1 MKPPEP
7 DIYFDARSG
16 TYWLKLPHTPRF
28 LNLDGRNVKLHLMRG
43 EFRIDPEDDF
53 GLKAGD
59 RVLTTAQLERWVD
72 YAGPLS
78 GHGIG
83 IVNLNAGGRIL
94 VTSAAYPVE
103 PAKKSDCPMLERFMA
118 ELFGAE
124 QADVVLY
131 WLKCARESLAK
142 RDFRPGQL
150 LVLAGPSGCG
160 KSLFQSIVTLLLGG
174 RSAKPYRYMIGETQF
189 NSDLA
194 GAEHLVIEDENASA
208 DIRSRRKFGASI
220 KEFTVNTEMS
230 VHAKGRQ
237 AITLPTFKRMTLSV
251 NDEPENL
258 MILPPMDGSLL
269 DKVTLLKCSPATIGE
284 DREQTWKTITNEV
297 PALCRHLSQ
306 IRVPARLKDARFGV
320 KAYHH
325 PDILELLC
333 AISPEQRLLNL
344 IDEVLFTRRSGE
356 DAKHF
361 EERVGDGWQGTAEQ
375 LEREIRDP
383 ASGFGFAVDKLLY
396 FASACGT
403 YLARLASQ
411 QPERFIQK
419 RSKGKSFWTIARG
432 GSE

>member
-1 MKPPEP
+1 MAYVAHKSPE
-7 DIYFDARSG
+7 IYFDSRSG
-16 TYWLKLPHTPRF
+16 TYWMKLTNLPRF
-28 LNLDGRNVKLHLMRG
+28 LNLDGRNVKLHLMRN

-53 GLKAGD
+53 GLKDGD

-72 YAGPLS
+72 YAGPLA

-83 IVNLNAGGRIL
+83 LVSLTNGGRVL
-94 VTSAAYPVE
+94 VTSAPCPVAPGKTDHC
-103 PAKKSDCPMLERFMA
+103 PALERFLL
-118 ELFGAE
+118 ELFGPSQVE
-124 QADVVLY
+124 LVLY
-131 WLKCARESLAK
+131 WLKCSLDSLSK

-160 KSLFQSIVTLLLGG
+160 KSLFQALVTQLLGG
-174 RSAKPYRYMIGETQF
+174 RSAKPYRYMTGDTQF

-220 KEFTVNTEMS
+220 KEFTVNTELS

-237 AITLPTFKRMTLSV
+237 AITLPTYKRLTLSV

-258 MILPPMDGSLL
+258 MILPPMDSSLL
-269 DKVTLLKCSPATIGE
+269 DKVTLLKCTAATLPD
-284 DREQTWKTITNEV
+284 DRAETWNTLTGQL
-297 PALCRHLSQ
+297 PALARHLAN
-306 IRVPARLKDARFGV
+306 IRIPAKYRDNRFGV

-325 PDILELLC
+325 PDILEVLC

-344 IDEVLFTRRSGE
+344 IDEVLFTGRDKPDEWEGS
-356 DAKHF
+356 
-361 EERVGDGWQGTAEQ
+361 AEQ
-375 LEREIRDP
+375 LERQLRSPE
-383 ASGFGFAVDKLLY
+383 AGFGFAVDKLLY

-411 QPERFIQK
+411 QPDRFHQS
-419 RSKGKSFWTIARG
+419 RSRGKTKWTINRG
-432 GSE
+432 QR